1 HGRRPREEAAPP
13 AASPLGLA
21 DGNGGPC
28 ARSTRGP
35 AKELSS
41 ARHIHSITN
50 GEADACDQT
59 IRAVVQPH
67 SRAGVNFEVIRYEI
81 DNTTNRIVSRPAL
94 GSVKLIYGIPFR
106 ECLELLGDLEGGGNS
121 SRGLEMRRM
130 YFRGILPGNF
140 VVSNEDFNAKEVL
153 HNLPAHVDVQ
163 STEGLVGSEDAV
175 ACWYH
180 HLRDHRDGWKKLALL
195 GQRELH
201 AKIEILGAIKHI
213 GHPTYLLLFVEKV
226 LSDSK
231 FEPVR

>member
-94 GSVKLIYGIPFR
+94 GSVNLIYGIPFR
-106 ECLELLGDLEGGGNS
+106 ECLELLGDLEHGGNS

-140 VVSNEDFNAKEVL
+140 VVSDENFDGEKIL
-153 HNLPAHVDVQ
+153 HDLPTHVEVQ
-163 STEGLVGSEDAV
+163 SGQDAVGSEV
-175 ACWYH
+175 AGTCWYH
-180 HLRDHRDGWKKLALL
+180 HLWDHRDGWKKIPLL
-195 GQRELH
+195 G
-201 AKIEILGAIKHI
+201 
-213 GHPTYLLLFVEKV
+213 
-226 LSDSK
+226 
-231 FEPVR
+231 